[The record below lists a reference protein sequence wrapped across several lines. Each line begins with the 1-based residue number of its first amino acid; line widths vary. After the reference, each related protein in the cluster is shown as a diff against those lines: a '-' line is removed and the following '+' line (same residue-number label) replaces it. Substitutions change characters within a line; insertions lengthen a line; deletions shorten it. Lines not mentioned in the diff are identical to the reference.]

1 MLSELAI
8 SFSSP
13 GQINK
18 LRKRASHE
26 DKVETS
32 YLEKMQRN
40 GRFMHFGLMN
50 LLDIQV

>member
-8 SFSSP
+8 TSFSSP

-32 YLEKMQRN
+32 YLENN
-40 GRFMHFGLMN
+40 GRSMHFGLMI
-50 LLDIQV
+50 LLDIQA